1 MTTSS
6 FKAGLNLALATLSFA
21 ICFAAWGLM
30 SALAPYF
37 RDLLH
42 LDATQT
48 ALLVVVPVLL
58 GSLARV
64 PMGML
69 ANRIGGRATF
79 TGLMLVVAVPHGTR
93 SYSLELPHPAV
104 RDILSWTCG
113 FLLCGRCR
121 IRFLADTRL
130 NDRAQ
135 RWVSTETLRA
145 RVSQSYV
152 GRGARFHRVEVAG
165 NSRTLWEGCCCSLR
179 RSA

>member
-30 SALAPYF
+30 SALTPYF

-69 ANRIGGRATF
+69 ADRIGGRAVF
-79 TGLMLVVAVPHGTR
+79 TVLMVVVAVPTALVATTE
-93 SYSLELPHPAV
+93 SY
-104 RDILSWTCG
+104 R
-113 FLLCGRCR
+113 
-121 IRFLADTRL
+121 
-130 NDRAQ
+130 
-135 RWVSTETLRA
+135 
-145 RVSQSYV
+145 
-152 GRGARFHRVEVAG
+152 
-165 NSRTLWEGCCCSLR
+165 
-179 RSA
+179 